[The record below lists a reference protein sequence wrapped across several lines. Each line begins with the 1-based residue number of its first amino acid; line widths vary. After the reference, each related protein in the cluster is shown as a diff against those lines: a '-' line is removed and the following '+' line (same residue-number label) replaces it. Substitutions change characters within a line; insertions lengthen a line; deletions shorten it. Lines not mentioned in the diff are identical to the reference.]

1 MNKKNFSAIGVVEI
15 NFFTNALIALDEMLK
30 ASDVHLVSCEKKLGG
45 RMVTII
51 VGGDTSSVNAAIEA
65 VYATGGRI
73 GEKNIKV
80 AVAISNPHP
89 EIKRLLNLAED
100 KQDNQDKQDKQDN
113 QAQNISAEPAQS
125 VQAEDSADQAE
136 KSADE
141 APAAEPPQ
149 EAQDNVKQ
157 TNQTQKPKT
166 RRTKS

>member
-1 MNKKNFSAIGVVEI
+1 MNKKNFSAIGVVVI

-100 KQDNQDKQDKQDN
+100 KQDKQDN
-113 QAQNISAEPAQS
+113 QAQNISAELAQS

-149 EAQDNVKQ
+149 EAQDNAKQ

>member
-100 KQDNQDKQDKQDN
+100 KQDNQ
-113 QAQNISAEPAQS
+113 AQNISAEPAQS

-149 EAQDNVKQ
+149 EAQDNAKQ
-157 TNQTQKPKT
+157 ANQTQKPKT

>member
-89 EIKRLLNLAED
+89 EKKRLLTLAE
-100 KQDNQDKQDKQDN
+100 DKQDN

-149 EAQDNVKQ
+149 EAQDNAKQ

>member
-80 AVAISNPHP
+80 VVAISNPHP

-100 KQDNQDKQDKQDN
+100 KQDNQDN

-149 EAQDNVKQ
+149 EAQDNAKQ

>member
-1 MNKKNFSAIGVVEI
+1 MKKKNFSAIGVVEI

-100 KQDNQDKQDKQDN
+100 KQDNQ
-113 QAQNISAEPAQS
+113 AQNISAEPAQS

-149 EAQDNVKQ
+149 EAQDNAKQ

>member
-100 KQDNQDKQDKQDN
+100 KQDNQ
-113 QAQNISAEPAQS
+113 AQNISAEPAQS
-125 VQAEDSADQAE
+125 VQAEDSADQTE

-149 EAQDNVKQ
+149 DAQDNVKQ

>member
-100 KQDNQDKQDKQDN
+100 KQDKQDN
-113 QAQNISAEPAQS
+113 QVQNISAEPAQS

-149 EAQDNVKQ
+149 EAQDNAKQ

>member
-51 VGGDTSSVNAAIEA
+51 VGGDTSSVNAAIGA

-89 EIKRLLNLAED
+89 EIKRLLNLAE
-100 KQDNQDKQDKQDN
+100 DKQDN

-149 EAQDNVKQ
+149 EAQDNAKQ

>member
-100 KQDNQDKQDKQDN
+100 KQDNQ
-113 QAQNISAEPAQS
+113 AQNISAEPAQS
-125 VQAEDSADQAE
+125 VQ
-136 KSADE
+136 
-141 APAAEPPQ
+141 AAEPPQ

>member
-100 KQDNQDKQDKQDN
+100 KQDKQDKQDN

>member
-51 VGGDTSSVNAAIEA
+51 VGGDTSSVNSAIEA

-100 KQDNQDKQDKQDN
+100 KQDNQ
-113 QAQNISAEPAQS
+113 AQNISAEPAQS
-125 VQAEDSADQAE
+125 VQAEDSAEQAE

-149 EAQDNVKQ
+149 EAQDNAKQ

>member
-30 ASDVHLVSCEKKLGG
+30 ASDVHLVACEKKLGG
-45 RMVTII
+45 GMVTII

-89 EIKRLLNLAED
+89 EIKRLLNLAE
-100 KQDNQDKQDKQDN
+100 DKQDN

>member
-100 KQDNQDKQDKQDN
+100 KQDKQDN

-125 VQAEDSADQAE
+125 VKAEDSADQAE

>member
-1 MNKKNFSAIGVVEI
+1 MYILNFSAIGVVEI

-100 KQDNQDKQDKQDN
+100 KQDKQDN

-125 VQAEDSADQAE
+125 VQAEDPADQAE

>member
-51 VGGDTSSVNAAIEA
+51 VGGDTSSVNSAIEA

-100 KQDNQDKQDKQDN
+100 KQDKQDNQDN

-149 EAQDNVKQ
+149 EAQDNAKQ

>member
-1 MNKKNFSAIGVVEI
+1 MNKNNFSAIGVVEI

-80 AVAISNPHP
+80 AVAISNPHL
-89 EIKRLLNLAED
+89 EIKRLLNLTED
-100 KQDNQDKQDKQDN
+100 KQEVVKEK
-113 QAQNISAEPAQS
+113 AEPDAAS
-125 VQAEDSADQAE
+125 EDE
-136 KSADE
+136 KSSDE
-141 APAAEPPQ
+141 AQAAEQPQ

-157 TNQTQKPKT
+157 INQTQKPKT

>member
-100 KQDNQDKQDKQDN
+100 NQDN

-149 EAQDNVKQ
+149 EAQDNAKQ

>member
-100 KQDNQDKQDKQDN
+100 KQDNQ
-113 QAQNISAEPAQS
+113 AQNISAEPAQS
-125 VQAEDSADQAE
+125 VQAEYSADQAE

>member
-1 MNKKNFSAIGVVEI
+1 MIKYNFSAIGVVEI

-89 EIKRLLNLAED
+89 EIKRLLNLTED
-100 KQDNQDKQDKQDN
+100 KQEVAKEK
-113 QAQNISAEPAQS
+113 AEPDAAS
-125 VQAEDSADQAE
+125 EDE
-136 KSADE
+136 KSSDE
-141 APAAEPPQ
+141 AQAAEQPQ

-157 TNQTQKPKT
+157 INQTQKPKT

>member
-51 VGGDTSSVNAAIEA
+51 VGGDTSSVNSAIEA

-73 GEKNIKV
+73 GENNIKV

-89 EIKRLLNLAED
+89 EIKRLLNLAE
-100 KQDNQDKQDKQDN
+100 DKQDKQDN

>member
-100 KQDNQDKQDKQDN
+100 KQDNQ
-113 QAQNISAEPAQS
+113 AQNIRAEPAQS
-125 VQAEDSADQAE
+125 VQAEDSADKAE

>member
-100 KQDNQDKQDKQDN
+100 KQDNQDN

>member
-100 KQDNQDKQDKQDN
+100 KQDKQDNQDN

-149 EAQDNVKQ
+149 EAQHNVKQ

-166 RRTKS
+166 TRTKS

>member
-100 KQDNQDKQDKQDN
+100 KQDKQDKQDN

-141 APAAEPPQ
+141 AQAAEPPQ
-149 EAQDNVKQ
+149 EAQDNAKQ

>member
-100 KQDNQDKQDKQDN
+100 KQDNQ
-113 QAQNISAEPAQS
+113 AQSISAEPAQS

-149 EAQDNVKQ
+149 EAQDNAKQ

>member
-100 KQDNQDKQDKQDN
+100 KQDKQDN

-125 VQAEDSADQAE
+125 VQAEDSADQTE

>member
-1 MNKKNFSAIGVVEI
+1 MNKKIFSAIGVVEI

-100 KQDNQDKQDKQDN
+100 KQDKQDNQDN

-149 EAQDNVKQ
+149 EAQDNAKQ

>member
-100 KQDNQDKQDKQDN
+100 KQDKQDKQDN

-166 RRTKS
+166 RRTKP

>member
-51 VGGDTSSVNAAIEA
+51 VGGDTSSVNSAIEA

-73 GEKNIKV
+73 GENNIKV

-89 EIKRLLNLAED
+89 EIKRLLNLAE
-100 KQDNQDKQDKQDN
+100 DKQDN

-149 EAQDNVKQ
+149 EAQDNAKQ

>member
-89 EIKRLLNLAED
+89 EIKRLLYLAED
-100 KQDNQDKQDKQDN
+100 KQDKQDNQDN

-125 VQAEDSADQAE
+125 VQAEDSADQTE

>member
-73 GEKNIKV
+73 GENNIKV

-89 EIKRLLNLAED
+89 EIKRLLNLAE
-100 KQDNQDKQDKQDN
+100 DKQDN

>member
-100 KQDNQDKQDKQDN
+100 KQDKQDNQDN

-149 EAQDNVKQ
+149 EAQDNAKQ

>member
-45 RMVTII
+45 RVVTII

-100 KQDNQDKQDKQDN
+100 KQDNQT
-113 QAQNISAEPAQS
+113 QNISAEPAQS

-149 EAQDNVKQ
+149 EAQDNAKQ

>member
-15 NFFTNALIALDEMLK
+15 NFFTNAIIALDEMLK

-100 KQDNQDKQDKQDN
+100 KQDNQT
-113 QAQNISAEPAQS
+113 QNISAEPAQS

-149 EAQDNVKQ
+149 EAQDNAKQ

>member
-100 KQDNQDKQDKQDN
+100 KQDNQDN

-141 APAAEPPQ
+141 AQAAEPPQ
-149 EAQDNVKQ
+149 EAQDNAKQ